1 MSKKHRHKNRN
12 NQGNTSMSEETKLD
26 DAALASA
33 LSGDTPDAPGETG
46 TDGGGAEVADSGEQ
60 QAPAEAA
67 APAEPQAQQEQPPVE
82 EEQPHEDPDA
92 PPEEKKDE
100 PVPPEPE
107 PAPAPAAEV
116 PPPAAEKPA
125 EQPTPPPPPPPEPV
139 KPTPPPQ
146 PPAAPAVKAVD
157 LDKPTP
163 AAAPAAPKVVVKTK
177 LRASSATTASIQ
189 RKVETINKGISDDL
203 HMHTPAGRQLIRMFD
218 EYKDICAAARKDDEQ
233 SMIKAAYKLYDI
245 MVICCP
251 RNGNQNAAYYAELI
265 NIVFKK
271 LTQGY
276 GSLFKDST
284 LFRMDYRLPTPQDSM
299 KFDTFYTVM
308 YQLVSYAKTGTPI
321 SFNNNAVGKVL
332 QSTSALNAI
341 LNLRRRLEAR

>member
-67 APAEPQAQQEQPPVE
+67 APAEPQAQQEQPPTE

-116 PPPAAEKPA
+116 PPQAAEKPA
-125 EQPTPPPPPPPEPV
+125 EQPTPPPPPPEPV
-139 KPTPPPQ
+139 KPTPPPP

-308 YQLVSYAKTGTPI
+308 YQLVSYAKTGAPI

>member
-12 NQGNTSMSEETKLD
+12 NQGNMSMSEETKLD

-67 APAEPQAQQEQPPVE
+67 APAEPQAQQEQPTAE

-92 PPEEKKDE
+92 PAEEKKDE

-125 EQPTPPPPPPPEPV
+125 EQPTPPPPPEPV
-139 KPTPPPQ
+139 KPTPPPP

-308 YQLVSYAKTGTPI
+308 YQLVSYAKTGAPI